1 MNPTE
6 LINPRCKLTGTVPV
20 IRSTRHLFLDLPK
33 LSNRLQD
40 YIDRTSQLGGW
51 SANCVQVGPLALW
64 EPSCKS
70 FTTPVAGRIQHLVA
84 DCCKTHRCLNADT

>member
-33 LSNRLQD
+33 LSDRLQH
-40 YIDRTSQLGGW
+40 YIDSTSQLGGW
-51 SANCVQVGPLALW
+51 TSNCMQVGCCTATL
-64 EPSCKS
+64 
-70 FTTPVAGRIQHLVA
+70 LVDWLIGA
-84 DCCKTHRCLNADT
+84 SLRCLSFVAVSIDTGMDMDP